1 MLLRGIEMDLK
12 RFTIIKD
19 KPPTSEKELE
29 NKARL
34 PDDIADFYA
43 RGGKVEF
50 LPSPLDLRHE
60 TNPVGV
66 SHLMIEY

>member
-1 MLLRGIEMDLK
+1 MMDLK

-29 NKARL
+29 YKARL
-34 PDDIADFYA
+34 SDDIADFYA
-43 RGGKVEF
+43 RGGEIEV

>member
-1 MLLRGIEMDLK
+1 MKQRGFE
-12 RFTIIKD
+12 IIKD

-29 NKARL
+29 YKARL

-43 RGGKVEF
+43 RGGEVEV

-66 SHLMIEY
+66 SHLSIEY